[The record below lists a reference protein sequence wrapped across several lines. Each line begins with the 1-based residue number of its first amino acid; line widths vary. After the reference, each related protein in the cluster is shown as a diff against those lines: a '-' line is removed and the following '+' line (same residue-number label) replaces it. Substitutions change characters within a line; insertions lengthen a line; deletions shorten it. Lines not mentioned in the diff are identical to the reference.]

1 MLSSWR
7 NINYLGWR
15 HLSSSATTANATSIT
30 KRYTA
35 EHEWVE
41 ELGEGRLRV
50 GITDYA
56 QRALGDLVYVELSPV
71 GTTLRRGD
79 PLGIVESVKG
89 ASDVYAPVSGV
100 VHAHN
105 SAVISKP
112 SLINKQPEQEGTHA
126 AKVDVSNLPRLAL

>member
-1 MLSSWR
+1 MRAIQGLFPSWR
-7 NINYLGWR
+7 YISNICWR
-15 HLSSSATTANATSIT
+15 RTLSSSSTATPNASTSAT

-41 ELGEGRLRV
+41 DLSEGRVRV

-89 ASDVYAPVSGV
+89 ASDVYAPVSGI
-100 VHAHN
+100 VHAYN
-105 SAVISKP
+105 SAVIAKP
-112 SLINKQPEQEGTHA
+112 SLINKHPEQEGI
-126 AKVDVSNLPRLAL
+126 SNVTP